1 MNCSRMLAAIGLALD
16 LSGALLLWK
25 YGLPENPLAEMAR
38 SISFVS
44 SKTKRRWQ
52 KHGGTTAGLL
62 LLCA

>member
-1 MNCSRMLAAIGLALD
+1 MNCSRMLAAIGFALD

-25 YGLPENPLAEMAR
+25 YGLPESLSRDGSINLICEQQDQAEVA
-38 SISFVS
+38 
-44 SKTKRRWQ
+44 